1 MANPTEK
8 WLTWENGKLLTLQEL
23 HQLTGLTIQR
33 QTMVRRLKQARDKGY
48 DVSTLSLQI
57 GVLTNRQSTPVTQDE
72 NAIPLLQLSENHP
85 LRRLRR

>member
-8 WLTWENGKLLTLQEL
+8 WLTWENGKLLKLQEL

-33 QTMVRRLKQARDKGY
+33 PAMVRRLKQARDKGS

-57 GVLTNRQSTPVTQDE
+57 G
-72 NAIPLLQLSENHP
+72 
-85 LRRLRR
+85 